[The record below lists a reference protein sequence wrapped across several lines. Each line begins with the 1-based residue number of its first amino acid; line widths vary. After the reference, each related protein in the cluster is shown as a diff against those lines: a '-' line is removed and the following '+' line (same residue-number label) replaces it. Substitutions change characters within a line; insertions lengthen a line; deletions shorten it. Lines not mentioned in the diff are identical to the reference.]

1 MILNVL
7 DKSGH
12 TTITAETP
20 ELIAEIEKI
29 FNERK
34 AQGYLAYAGTDGD
47 YTVIHSFDPTAA
59 QITMSPQ
66 IVGG

>member
-12 TTITAETP
+12 TTLTAETP

-34 AQGYLAYAGTDGD
+34 AEGYLAYAGTDGD
-47 YTVIHSFDPTAA
+47 YTVIQSFDPTAA